1 MSTYVVQVDR
11 EGDGWTA
18 EVEGLEGA
26 QTWGKGIRHLME
38 SVREA
43 IILAADLPDDA
54 GFDLRWE
61 ITTGDPQIDE
71 LASGV
76 RARRIALRESNQQ
89 LVADTER
96 LVAALVAAGYS
107 IRDAASISGVS
118 RARVGQ
124 LVSQS

>member
-1 MSTYVVQVDR
+1 MSQDDGHTR
-11 EGDGWTA
+11 EST
-18 EVEGLEGA
+18 

-54 GFDLRWE
+54 GFDLSWHF
-61 ITTGDPQIDE
+61 TTGDPQIDE

-76 RARRIALRESNQQ
+76 RARRIALRASNEQ
-89 LVADTER
+89 LAADTER

-107 IRDAASISGVS
+107 MRDAASISGVS
-118 RARVGQ
+118 RSRVGQ